1 MNFVRRFSPLAIII
15 IMVIVQIIETVV
27 VQVSATRWSI
37 WIYLLIL
44 NIAITL
50 ILLSQTQN
58 YQLRRQDFIRKIND
72 EAENSLNATLDNM
85 PIGVIR
91 FNSETFEPEW
101 FNPFIDM
108 IFKGNDKVI
117 NRDDIKKILKN
128 ASDDQYITLGK
139 QKYVAELDS
148 DKNLIYLIDATKEVA
163 FKSEF
168 NDSRAVIG
176 AISVD
181 NYDDAT
187 DLITDS
193 GRTAINSFIASF
205 LEEFADKYG
214 VYLRRINSSRHYFFC
229 DYRILEK
236 MINDKFSVL
245 KEFRELSSQK
255 EIPLTLSV
263 GVAYGWNDFPV
274 IGKVALNNLEL
285 AQVRGGDQV
294 VLRENTP
301 QARPVYFGGNSESR
315 TQKSRTRARAI
326 STALRTIIAEAEDV
340 FIVGHRFTDMDA
352 LGAAV
357 AMKAFANMSGK
368 EAFVVYDPEQLLPDV
383 ERAINKMNESSD
395 GFTHIVQ
402 LETAQKLKK
411 KDSLLIMVDH
421 SKTSQTLN
429 LEFYKSFEKLVVI
442 DHHRRLPRT
451 CTSVIY

>member
-27 VQVSATRWSI
+27 VHVSATRWSI

-128 ASDDQYITLGK
+128 ASEDQYITLGK

-214 VYLRRINSSRHYFFC
+214 VYLRRINSSRHYFF
-229 DYRILEK
+229 
-236 MINDKFSVL
+236 
-245 KEFRELSSQK
+245 
-255 EIPLTLSV
+255 
-263 GVAYGWNDFPV
+263 V
-274 IGKVALNNLEL
+274 I
-285 AQVRGGDQV
+285 
-294 VLRENTP
+294 
-301 QARPVYFGGNSESR
+301 
-315 TQKSRTRARAI
+315 I
-326 STALRTIIAEAEDV
+326 V
-340 FIVGHRFTDMDA
+340 F
-352 LGAAV
+352 
-357 AMKAFANMSGK
+357 
-368 EAFVVYDPEQLLPDV
+368 
-383 ERAINKMNESSD
+383 
-395 GFTHIVQ
+395 
-402 LETAQKLKK
+402 LKK
-411 KDSLLIMVDH
+411 CLKINSLFL
-421 SKTSQTLN
+421 
-429 LEFYKSFEKLVVI
+429 KSFVNYQLKKIFL
-442 DHHRRLPRT
+442 
-451 CTSVIY
+451 